1 VDSLSLGFSHAILG
15 RIRGKMKDKIFH
27 LNKTPLTGCST
38 QNWFILI
45 LRELAINSK
54 KDMGSRVP
62 KTGEIVFCH
71 CCGSNSCASF
81 PDDKD
86 LKLRSVSVSITSMS
100 IEPDR

>member
-27 LNKTPLTGCST
+27 LNRTPLTGCST

-62 KTGEIVFCH
+62 KTGEIMLQCYDFEH
-71 CCGSNSCASF
+71 HLFNY
-81 PDDKD
+81 
-86 LKLRSVSVSITSMS
+86 TSMRIGLS
-100 IEPDR
+100 LSTVGHK